1 MNFVPRNCAWSL
13 FLIFCQVRVSDMN
26 HTKRKKLTR
35 SVPIYL
41 HIINHLE
48 RFPTWMKKFPLFL
61 FFSFSFPFYQGS
73 LEQIDFLP
81 TNVLPGKTSSGS
93 HLSDSFSALRCSAL
107 GSFLSRS
114 VHGSLD
120 DEEEELWVGQRERE
134 RKSGGWEKGSNEL
147 HRDEKWKTK
156 RKRRLHYIHV
166 YILLNTGIEKCR
178 EKGDE
183 REVIGREFHSRA
195 NQEGELVTISSLST

>member
-1 MNFVPRNCAWSL
+1 
-13 FLIFCQVRVSDMN
+13 MN

-134 RKSGGWEKGSNEL
+134 RKSGGWEKGRTNCTETKS
-147 HRDEKWKTK
+147 EKQRGNGDYTIYMYIYYWTLGS
-156 RKRRLHYIHV
+156 RNVERRE
-166 YILLNTGIEKCR
+166 TS
-178 EKGDE
+178 E
-183 REVIGREFHSRA
+183 RW
-195 NQEGELVTISSLST
+195 

>member
-1 MNFVPRNCAWSL
+1 
-13 FLIFCQVRVSDMN
+13 MN

-134 RKSGGWEKGSNEL
+134 REWGMREGVE
-147 HRDEKWKTK
+147 RIAQR
-156 RKRRLHYIHV
+156 RKVKNKEETEITLYTCI
-166 YILLNTGIEKCR
+166 YTIEHWDR
-178 EKGDE
+178 EM
-183 REVIGREFHSRA
+183 
-195 NQEGELVTISSLST
+195 